1 MKRNLFETIMFASK
15 HAFYLFILQLL
26 GMQLLYAN
34 PSNSQTLE
42 QTRLTLNMHEA
53 SLEELFTTIEA
64 NTTFIFAYNQKIIH
78 SNKRLTLQYHNE
90 PLKDILKDVGKLAKL
105 QFKLINQTI
114 SVKPVRVKQAVEGD
128 GVITGS
134 IEDSKGNRLPY
145 AVVKFAD
152 REAGTV
158 ADAEGLFR
166 LDKVET
172 GTVTLEIS
180 YVGYETLTLEATV
193 ISGQTTRLDVV
204 LSESSTK
211 LDQVVVYGN
220 LSRGQAKALQEQ
232 RSSGNIKN
240 VVDREKFGQFPDQT
254 AAETLQRL
262 PGVSITRDQ
271 GEGEMVQVRG
281 VSEEFN
287 MLTLNGE
294 RLPSVEDDVE
304 GRSVGLD
311 AIQSFLIDKITLTKA
326 QTADYDGDA
335 IGATVNF
342 QLRKAGIQPE
352 FNAFVAGGLNAQE
365 SEFEDLGTGIIN
377 FSTMGSRRFFNDRLG
392 VLLAGSYYET
402 NRGSLFN
409 SWRYSD
415 IENNVLSRRRTTDY
429 DVSRE
434 RIGLIGNIDFK
445 PDDKTQYTFTY
456 NFNQYNDNEIRRQA
470 RYEFSNNREQ
480 RYTRNRE
487 EQQTFNFFQL
497 RGDHQLGRVKLNY
510 VGSYITG
517 KDESPDR
524 TEFRFRRDTLPALT
538 RQEQEDLSANSA
550 FDLGPFSLQQ
560 VRVTP
565 YDNTE
570 DHLVG
575 QVNIELPVIDNNTI
589 KFGGKVRN
597 LEREVRQVTTNRPTP
612 TASTPEIVVP
622 DGGFALSGVTFQD
635 AAFDALNLDTEPVE
649 FDNDD
654 SYNATENVY
663 AGYFMNTTEL
673 SGRFS
678 STIGVRVEY
687 TDQEYTILGDDSFTS
702 SGGYLNVLPSWHLKF
717 ETAKNL
723 LFRGSYSSGLTR
735 PNYRVQVP
743 VVTETGVGEVAI
755 GNPDIEA
762 TTANNID
769 LMVEYYT
776 PNLGFYSVGLF
787 AKFIANPVVTRAT
800 DELDEDGNI
809 TTVTRFENAGD
820 ATVLGVEISA
830 SQKLSILKVPALK
843 YFGVDFNYTYA
854 YSQVETGSQTEDGTS
869 LDNFPLRRSP
879 RHTGNLS
886 LSYDNPKG
894 FFAVVA
900 GAYRDYVFEKIEGD
914 VPIWLGS
921 TFHLDA
927 TIGYNITG
935 FLRAKAQIN
944 NITNQPNEE
953 IALEPTETFSRIH
966 EREAYNVWGTV
977 GIELTLR

>member
-1 MKRNLFETIMFASK
+1 MLASK
-15 HAFYLFILQLL
+15 YAFYLMVLQILGIQLL
-26 GMQLLYAN
+26 AAG
-34 PSNSQTLE
+34 PTKSQSLE
-42 QTRLTLNMHEA
+42 SIRLTLNMNSV
-53 SLEELFTTIEA
+53 SLEELFREIEE
-64 NTTFIFAYNQKIIH
+64 NTDFIFAYNQKIIQ
-78 SNKRLTLQYHNE
+78 SDNRITVKFENETLRN
-90 PLKDILKDVGKLAKL
+90 ILKNVGQNSGL

-114 SVKPVRVKQAVEGD
+114 SVKPFKTEGVLEGD
-128 GVITGS
+128 GVIIGS
-134 IEDSKGNRLPY
+134 IKDSNGNSLPF

-152 REAGTV
+152 RSAGAV
-158 ADAEGLFR
+158 ADAKGTFK
-166 LDKVET
+166 LDKVDE
-172 GTVTLEIS
+172 GTVTLEVS
-180 YVGYETLTLEATV
+180 YVGYEKKMVEV
-193 ISGQTTRLDVV
+193 SVVSGQVVNVEIV

-211 LDQVVVYGN
+211 LDQVIVYGN

-232 RSSGNIKN
+232 KSANNIKN

-304 GRSVGLD
+304 GRAVGLD

-326 QTADYDGDA
+326 QTADFDGDA

-342 QLRKAGIQPE
+342 QLRKAGEQPE
-352 FNAFVAGGLNAQE
+352 LNVFAATGQNAQE
-365 SEFEDLGTGIIN
+365 SEFEDLGTGIVN
-377 FSTMGSRRFFNDRLG
+377 FAAMGSRRFFDNKLG

-402 NRGSLFN
+402 DRGSLFN

-415 IENNVLSRRRTTDY
+415 IENNVVSRRRTTDY
-429 DVSRE
+429 DVTRE
-434 RIGLIGNIDFK
+434 RIGIIGNLDFQAS
-445 PDDKTQYTFTY
+445 DNSNFTFTY
-456 NFNQYNDNEIRRQA
+456 NFNRYNDNEIRRQA

-480 RYTRNRE
+480 RYIRNRE
-487 EQQTFNFFQL
+487 EQQSFNFYQL
-497 RGDHQLGRVKLNY
+497 RGDHQIGRLKLDY

-524 TEFRFRRDTLPALT
+524 TEFRFRRDTIPDLS
-538 RQEQEDLSANSA
+538 RQEQEDLSANTV
-550 FDLGPFSLQQ
+550 FDEGTFSLIQT
-560 VRVTP
+560 RVTP

-575 QVNIELPVIDNNTI
+575 QINLELPVTENNTI
-589 KFGGKVRN
+589 KFGGKIRN
-597 LEREVRQVTTNRPTP
+597 LEREVRQVSTNRPVP
-612 TASTPEIVVP
+612 TESTPDINVP
-622 DGGFALSGVTFQD
+622 NGGFPLAGVTFTD
-635 AAFDALNLDTEPVE
+635 SEFDALNFDTVPVE

-663 AGYFMNTTEL
+663 AGYFMNTTEI
-673 SGRFS
+673 SNKFS
-678 STIGVRVEY
+678 STIGVRIEY
-687 TDQEYTILGDDSFTS
+687 TDQEYTVLGEEPFTTN
-702 SGGYLNVLPSWHLKF
+702 GDYLNVLPSWHLKY
-717 ETAKNL
+717 ETSDNL
-723 LFRGSYSSGLTR
+723 LLRGSFSSGLTR

-743 VVTETGVGEVAI
+743 VTTETGVGEIAI

-769 LMVEYYT
+769 LMMEYYT
-776 PNLGFYSVGLF
+776 PNLGFYSIGLF
-787 AKFIANPVVTRAT
+787 GKFISNPVVTRAN
-800 DELDEDGNI
+800 DEIDLDGNI

-820 ATVLGVEISA
+820 ATVLGIEVSA
-830 SQKLSILKVPALK
+830 SQKLSILNVPFLK

-854 YSQVETGSQTEDGTS
+854 YSQVETGSQAEDGTS
-869 LDNFPLRRSP
+869 LDDFPLRRSP

-886 LSYDNPKG
+886 FSYDNPNG
-894 FFAVVA
+894 FFAVLA
-900 GAYRDYVFEKIEGD
+900 GAYRDYVFEKIENG

-921 TFHLDA
+921 TFHMDA
-927 TIGYNITG
+927 TVGYNITD

-953 IALEPTETFSRIH
+953 IALEPTEQFSRIH
-966 EREAYNVWGTV
+966 EREAYNVWGTI